1 MQASC
6 KQKIGNM
13 HIPSQSFNSV
23 SPALETGIAKFL
35 NWRGGSSVAIFC
47 QLFQMGLF
55 VCCARH
61 FVLSR
66 GNSRNSW
73 LLVNNYLK
81 HLSGTCTYSMGFTT
95 MCVVFTLRRN
105 GPSFAHLDL
114 NPDPSF
120 LAHPSRRLK
129 CAFLIKI
136 CPLSVVVVV
145 VVVIVVVNFSH
156 FPSPPDPMGQFQP
169 NLAQSILG
177 WRGLPFSKG
186 R

>member
-1 MQASC
+1 MSMKYTLVSLMQASC
-6 KQKIGNM
+6 KQKIENM

-35 NWRGGSSVAIFC
+35 NWRGGSFKAIFC

-81 HLSGTCTYSMGFTT
+81 HLSGTCTYVINHDVRRIYTTKEWSLFCALGFK
-95 MCVVFTLRRN
+95 
-105 GPSFAHLDL
+105 PSPFFFSSSEPKAQVRFSDQ
-114 NPDPSF
+114 N
-120 LAHPSRRLK
+120 
-129 CAFLIKI
+129 
-136 CPLSVVVVV
+136 LSVVRC
-145 VVVIVVVNFSH
+145 
-156 FPSPPDPMGQFQP
+156 PSS
-169 NLAQSILG
+169 LSSSSL
-177 WRGLPFSKG
+177 S
-186 R
+186 